1 MGWWPRR
8 WSAGVLT
15 AAGQAWD
22 LAVRRARLKR
32 ELQRAKLD
40 RAEMLGA
47 LVDLATQAPVIRLRL
62 LVPEDVVHR
71 LADDLTA

>member
-1 MGWWPRR
+1 
-8 WSAGVLT
+8 
-15 AAGQAWD
+15 
-22 LAVRRARLKR
+22 
-32 ELQRAKLD
+32 
-40 RAEMLGA
+40 MLGA